1 MDLDVHENAE
11 LDLDELWDSQ
21 PHAAAAL
28 DVTLDEICAD
38 ADVIKHLTG
47 RGDVKIGTQQ
57 LNIKGWVT
65 ARRRDSNLARIR
77 VLDTPATR
85 YRIVFGYYWR
95 IHKIVI
101 LAIVH
106 KDDLTYDNLNSKIA
120 KRILADW
127 HEFTGG
133 EAT

>member
-1 MDLDVHENAE
+1 MDIDVHENAE
-11 LDLDELWDSQ
+11 LDLDELWNAD
-21 PHAAAAL
+21 PHAAAAI
-28 DVTLDEICAD
+28 DVALDEICGD
-38 ADVIKHLTG
+38 AEVIKHLTG

-57 LNIKGWVT
+57 LNIKGWVS
-65 ARRRDSNLARIR
+65 ARRRDSNLARIQ

-85 YRIVFGYYWR
+85 YRIVFGYHWR
-95 IHKIVI
+95 IRKLVI

-106 KDDLTYDNLNSKIA
+106 KEDLTYDNLNSEIA

-127 HEFTGG
+127 REFTGG